1 MNPGLQ
7 RFAAVAA
14 SKALLL
20 LLAQSCS
27 ASSSHLMP
35 QKSCAPDCH
44 DVHATVAMMVGIE
57 AIFCLAVKILATAA
71 AAAAAAAVTTATSKG
86 ACSVN
91 RLDVKGNDATH
102 K

>member
-1 MNPGLQ
+1 
-7 RFAAVAA
+7 
-14 SKALLL
+14 
-20 LLAQSCS
+20 
-27 ASSSHLMP
+27 
-35 QKSCAPDCH
+35 
-44 DVHATVAMMVGIE
+44 MMVGIE
-57 AIFCLAVKILATAA
+57 AIFCLAVKILATAAA